1 MQRPEL
7 EKLIKI
13 YLKAETDIINEIGR
27 LRALGFA
34 DYHVVAAL
42 QRVQGILKALR
53 SDSWEYVPKMIE
65 REFYVAHPELRR
77 PEMYLTPAQ
86 HLIAYNNAYSMTAE
100 QLVIAERL
108 TLNLMKEI
116 EDSTEVV
123 TQSLEE
129 ALLGRREND
138 IFRRVGN
145 HLVAESQAT
154 GSSRGTVKEFVEIM
168 QTQGVTAFVD
178 KAGRSWRL
186 SSYASMAT
194 RSTDRQAQV
203 LAVVTKDT
211 EQDLFQITS
220 HSTSCGVCAPYE
232 GRVYSKSGKDK
243 RFPPLASAFGKIDP
257 MGPNT
262 LENTWLNIHP
272 NCLHSIVAWT
282 EAGRSKEEVQKMID
296 FSDPAKNPFSVDP
309 RSEKEIRRYKEKEDG
324 RRKYLEAKRQWE
336 RYRVT
341 IPKQTPKTFATF
353 MKHKVA
359 GDDTYKAWVKE
370 YRAENRRLK
379 DEADTA
385 PD

>member
-1 MQRPEL
+1 
-7 EKLIKI
+7 
-13 YLKAETDIINEIGR
+13 
-27 LRALGFA
+27 
-34 DYHVVAAL
+34 
-42 QRVQGILKALR
+42 
-53 SDSWEYVPKMIE
+53 
-65 REFYVAHPELRR
+65 
-77 PEMYLTPAQ
+77 
-86 HLIAYNNAYSMTAE
+86 
-100 QLVIAERL
+100 
-108 TLNLMKEI
+108 MKEI

-145 HLVAESQAT
+145 RLVAESQAT

-232 GRVYSKSGKDK
+232 GRVYSRSGKDK

-257 MGPNT
+257 SGPNT

-282 EAGRSKEEVQKMID
+282 EAGRSKEEIQQMID

-341 IPKQTPKTFATF
+341 IPKHTPKTFTTF
-353 MKHKVA
+353 MKHKA
-359 GDDTYKAWVKE
+359 LNDDKYKAWVKE